1 MSIKSHLTGWAVGWP
16 VEELMLPGKGLLCV
30 SSRLGLGENKGAVFP
45 ESR

>member
-16 VEELMLPGKGLLCV
+16 MEKLMLSGKGLLCV
-30 SSRLGLGENKGAVFP
+30 SSRPGLGKNKGTVFP